1 MRRVWLLLIVCASL
15 CVAQKLATRQRI
27 LPKLEVSKNK
37 RFLVDQSGK
46 PFFYLADTTW
56 ELFHRLDRKQAVQYL
71 DLRASQRYTAI
82 QAVVLAELD
91 GVMDPNAYGDLP
103 LIDKDPAKPAT
114 IPGRN
119 PANRDQY
126 DYWDHVDF
134 IVDQG

>member
-1 MRRVWLLLIVCASL
+1 MPRSDIPR
-15 CVAQKLATRQRI
+15 
-27 LPKLEVSKNK
+27 
-37 RFLVDQSGK
+37 
-46 PFFYLADTTW
+46 
-56 ELFHRLDRKQAVQYL
+56 
-71 DLRASQRYTAI
+71 I